1 MALFTKNEV
10 VNPHRILS
18 HDYAITRGNELS
30 VSTKRVLDKT
40 VELMEKFPGARCLI
54 FDSDYFWQPKEFI
67 NQLKKDYLA
76 TLGADFRR
84 IDFGG
89 GICTTIEEIDKAN
102 DLLDLKNLEVVS
114 VCDKMHACRVRY
126 IWKALTRDFQPKVN
140 FKVVGIK
147 GKWTNEMPSKWQRSS
162 LNWLI
167 ANIVGYLAYVLQ
179 GVEKFKKFTHK
190 VQPWGPAEF

>member
-1 MALFTKNEV
+1 MALFTKKV
-10 VNPHRILS
+10 TDPHLILA
-18 HDYAITRGNELS
+18 HGYGITRGNELPIS
-30 VSTKRVLDKT
+30 AKRVLDKT
-40 VELMEKFPGARCLI
+40 VELMKKFPGARCLI
-54 FDSDYFWQPKEFI
+54 FDSDYFWLDKEFEG
-67 NQLKKDYLA
+67 QLKKDYLE

-102 DLLDLKNLEVVS
+102 DLWDLKNLEVVS
-114 VCDKMHACRVRY
+114 VCDIMHKCRVRY
-126 IWKALTRDFQPKVN
+126 IWKELTRDFQPKVQ
-140 FKVVGIK
+140 FEVVGIK

-162 LNWLI
+162 LNWLV

-190 VQPWGPAEF
+190 VEPWGAAEF